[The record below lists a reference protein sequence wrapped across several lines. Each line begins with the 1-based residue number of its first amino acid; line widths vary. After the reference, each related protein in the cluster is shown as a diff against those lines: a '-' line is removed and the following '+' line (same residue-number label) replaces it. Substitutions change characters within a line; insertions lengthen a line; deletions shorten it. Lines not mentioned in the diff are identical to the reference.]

1 MDFQDKNEDS
11 WYNTSF
17 ETEYERS
24 RAASENA
31 LKRSERKHRR
41 IIAILLSLSIILS
54 SFVYA
59 IVKREEKPLPQSKA
73 EEVLPRE
80 PVVPKIPENPGEQ
93 FEDDFKDF
101 FERFYTEIDESAF
114 APPKDSVK
122 RFKPE
127 ADVSLKTVPTP
138 EGAELS
144 LQEIYK
150 KCVKFIVSV
159 STKTATGMS
168 WGSGIIMSSDGYVIT
183 NAHVI
188 AGAESISVSTY
199 DDKSFKASLV
209 GTDNISDLAVL
220 KIEASGLTA
229 AEFAAESPVEGDRVA
244 AIGNPLGQELKLTM
258 TDGIVSAISR
268 DISHN
273 GHRMTLLQTNA
284 AINEGNSGGALIN
297 MYGQVIGVTNMK
309 MISATGVEGIGFA
322 IPVKII
328 EPMVNSILENGMVV
342 GRPVIGITVG
352 EIPEEA
358 AKQYKLPEGL
368 YITKVSGG
376 SDAEKQG
383 IKTGDV
389 LVTVNG
395 EKVTGTNDVL
405 KHIEGKKVG
414 DELKLG
420 IYRDGKTKEYTVK
433 LTDSSKI
440 Y

>member
-1 MDFQDKNEDS
+1 MDFQDNNEYS
-11 WYNTSF
+11 WYNTS
-17 ETEYERS
+17 YEV
-24 RAASENA
+24 EP
-31 LKRSERKHRR
+31 KRVEAVAPDKGNKGERKYKR
-41 IIAILLSLSIILS
+41 IIAGLLALTIILS
-54 SFVYA
+54 SFIYSISIKKEVPPPS
-59 IVKREEKPLPQSKA
+59 KMEET
-73 EEVLPRE
+73 
-80 PVVPKIPENPGEQ
+80 VPKSPPKPQNPYER

-101 FERFYTEIDESAF
+101 FDRFYAEIDPSLSE
-114 APPKDSVK
+114 PPKDSVK
-122 RFKPE
+122 RHKPE
-127 ADVSLKTVPTP
+127 TDISLNTVPTP
-138 EGAELS
+138 EGDELS

-150 KCVKFIVSV
+150 KCVKYIVSV
-159 STKTATGMS
+159 STKTGKGMS
-168 WGSGIIMSSDGYVIT
+168 WGSGIIMSSDGYIIT

-188 AGAESISVSTY
+188 AGAESVTVSTY
-199 DDKSFKASLV
+199 DDKSFEASLV
-209 GTDNISDLAVL
+209 GTDNISDLTVL
-220 KIEASGLTA
+220 KIEASDLTA
-229 AEFAAESPVEGDRVA
+229 AEFAAQSPVEGDRVV

-309 MISATGVEGIGFA
+309 MISANGVEGIGFA
-322 IPVKII
+322 IPVKVI
-328 EPMVNSILENGMVV
+328 EPMVNSILQNGEVV

-352 EIPEEA
+352 IIPEEA

-368 YITKVSGG
+368 YISKVSKG

-383 IKTGDV
+383 IKVGDV
-389 LVTVNG
+389 LVSVNG
-395 EKVTGTNDVL
+395 EKVKETSDVV

-414 DELKLG
+414 DELKFE
-420 IYRDGKTKEYTVK
+420 IFREGKTFEVTVK

>member
-1 MDFQDKNEDS
+1 MDFQDRNEYS
-11 WYNTSF
+11 WYNTS
-17 ETEYERS
+17 YEVEPKRVE
-24 RAASENA
+24 AAAPDKGN
-31 LKRSERKHRR
+31 KGDRKYKR
-41 IIAILLSLSIILS
+41 IIAALLALTIILS
-54 SFVYA
+54 SFIYSLA
-59 IVKREEKPLPQSKA
+59 RKEDAQPPSKMEEII
-73 EEVLPRE
+73 
-80 PVVPKIPENPGEQ
+80 PKIPANPQNPNEQ

-101 FERFYTEIDESAF
+101 FDRFYTEIDESLT

-122 RFKPE
+122 RVKPE
-127 ADVSLKTVPTP
+127 SGISLKTFPTP

-144 LQEIYK
+144 FQEIYK
-150 KCVKFIVSV
+150 KCVKYIVSV
-159 STKTATGMS
+159 STKTGIGMS
-168 WGSGIIMSSDGYVIT
+168 WGSGIIMSSDGYIIT

-188 AGAESISVSTY
+188 AGAESVTVSTY
-199 DDKSFKASLV
+199 DDKSFEASLV

-229 AEFAAESPVEGDRVA
+229 AEFAAQSPVEGDRVV

-297 MYGQVIGVTNMK
+297 MYGQVVGVTNMK
-309 MISATGVEGIGFA
+309 MISANGVEGIGFA
-322 IPVKII
+322 IPVKVI
-328 EPMVNSILENGMVV
+328 EPMVNSILQNGEVV

-352 EIPEEA
+352 IIPEEA

-368 YITKVSGG
+368 YISKVSKG

-383 IKTGDV
+383 IKIGDV
-389 LVTVNG
+389 LVSVNG
-395 EKVTGTNDVL
+395 EKVKETNDVL

-414 DELKLG
+414 DELKFE
-420 IYRDGKTKEYTVK
+420 IFRDGKTFEVTVK